1 MSLKIY
7 LLTSLIA
14 FIISIVFAF
23 IDLKIAFGII
33 LATVFSLINLFLLS
47 ESMKKV
53 ISSDQ
58 PSYGFMMAGNV
69 IRFTLLFVMMF
80 IAYKLPNVFN
90 MIGIAIGLTLFI
102 VALVIDAL
110 MKKRST

>member
-14 FIISIVFAF
+14 FIVSIVFAF
-23 IDLKIAFGII
+23 IDLKIAFGI
-33 LATVFSLINLFLLS
+33 LLSTVFSLINLFLLS

-53 ISSDQ
+53 INSDQ
-58 PSYGFMMAGNV
+58 PSYGLMMAGNI
-69 IRFTLLFVMMF
+69 IRFTLLFAMIFV
-80 IAYKLPNVFN
+80 AYKLPDVFN

-102 VALVIDAL
+102 VALVIDAI
-110 MKKRST
+110 KKRKGA

>member
-14 FIISIVFAF
+14 FIVSIVFAF
-23 IDLKIAFGII
+23 IDLKIAFGI
-33 LATVFSLINLFLLS
+33 LLSTVFSLINLFLLS

-53 ISSDQ
+53 INSDQ
-58 PSYGFMMAGNV
+58 PSYGLMMAGNI
-69 IRFTLLFVMMF
+69 IRFTLLFAMIFV
-80 IAYKLPNVFN
+80 AYKLPNVFN

-102 VALVIDAL
+102 VALVIDAI
-110 MKKRST
+110 KKRKGA